1 MMLRRSFLSR
11 FSAAAAVFGIQA
23 PQSSST
29 LRPRAWEAA
38 HHEQD
43 EWLADN
49 TAKHRVIFDTW
60 NAERFPD
67 AVQFAGNIFE
77 TNKTDYD
84 VPTKDMA
91 VVICVR
97 HHTTP
102 FAFNDAMWAKYGK
115 TFSGRMEW
123 VDPTTKEAPTTNIH
137 ARRLT
142 ALFAQGLQLA
152 VCNRTTRAL
161 VNMIAQQTDVKPEDV
176 RKELTSNTV
185 GPSHFV
191 PAGVVAVTRAQ
202 ERGYANISI
211 G

>member
-1 MMLRRSFLSR
+1 MLRRSFLSR
-11 FSAAAAVFGIQA
+11 FSAATAAFGLQP
-23 PQSSST
+23 PQPSST
-29 LRPRAWEAA
+29 SRPRAWEAA

-49 TAKHRVIFDTW
+49 AAKHRVIFDTW

-115 TFSGRMEW
+115 VFSRRMEW

-137 ARRLT
+137 GRRLT

-161 VNMIAQQTDVKPEDV
+161 VNLIAQQTDAKPEDV
-176 RKELTSNTV
+176 RKELTSNTL

>member
-1 MMLRRSFLSR
+1 MLRRSFLSR
-11 FSAAAAVFGIQA
+11 FPAAAALFGLQT
-23 PQSSST
+23 PQTPST
-29 LRPRAWEAA
+29 SHPRAWEAA
-38 HHEQD
+38 RHEQD
-43 EWLADN
+43 DWLSDN

-67 AVQFAGNIFE
+67 AVQFAGNVFE
-77 TNKTDYD
+77 TNKTEYD
-84 VPTKDMA
+84 VPNKDLA
-91 VVICVR
+91 IVICCR

-115 TFSGRMEW
+115 IFAKRMDW

-161 VNMIAQQTDVKPEDV
+161 VNLISQQTGVKPEDV
-176 RKELTSNTV
+176 RKELTSNTL

>member
-1 MMLRRSFLSR
+1 MLRRSFLSR
-11 FSAAAAVFGIQA
+11 FSAAASVFGLQG
-23 PQSSST
+23 QESSST
-29 LRPRAWEAA
+29 SRPRAWEPA

-43 EWLADN
+43 EWLAAN
-49 TAKHRVIFDTW
+49 SAKHRVIFDTW

-67 AVQFAGNIFE
+67 AVLFAGNVFE
-77 TNKTDYD
+77 TNRTEYD
-84 VPTKDMA
+84 VPNKDMA
-91 VVICVR
+91 IVICVR
-97 HHTTP
+97 HHSTP

-115 TFSGRMEW
+115 IFSRRMEW
-123 VDPTTKEAPTTNIH
+123 VDPSTKEVPTKNIH

-142 ALFAQGLQLA
+142 ALFEQGLQLA

-161 VNMIAQQTDVKPEDV
+161 VNLIAQQTEVKPEDV
-176 RKELTSNTV
+176 RKELTSNTL

-191 PAGVVAVTRAQ
+191 AAGVVAVTRAQ

>member
-1 MMLRRSFLSR
+1 MLRRSFLSR
-11 FSAAAAVFGIQA
+11 FPAAAALFGLQT
-23 PQSSST
+23 PQSAST
-29 LRPRAWEAA
+29 SRPRAWEPA
-38 HHEQD
+38 HHDQD

-49 TAKHRVIFDTW
+49 MAKHRVIFDTW

-67 AVQFAGNIFE
+67 AVQFAGNVFD
-77 TNKTDYD
+77 TNKTEYD
-84 VPTKDMA
+84 VPNKDLA
-91 VVICVR
+91 IVICVR

-115 TFSGRMEW
+115 IFTKRMNW

-137 ARRLT
+137 AKRLST
-142 ALFAQGLQLA
+142 LFGQGLQLA

-161 VNMIAQQTDVKPEDV
+161 VNLISEQTRVKPEDV
-176 RKELTSNTV
+176 RKELTSNTL